1 MTRESCRAVGICGSR
16 SGKKDSGSLFAP
28 AISLALHVDNGDDG
42 PLNRV
47 LIVLDHFANACS
59 EGNSLF
65 QSYFPMPRTG
75 KATVWVWNNAEESCV
90 LVAERCFPCKHR
102 FIVTMHR
109 CRPPS
114 KRVDP
119 PR

>member
-65 QSYFPMPRTG
+65 KYYFPMPGTR
-75 KATVWVWNNAEESCV
+75 KATVWVWNNAEESRMV
-90 LVAERCFPCKHR
+90 IAERGIRRKYSF
-102 FIVTMHR
+102 
-109 CRPPS
+109 
-114 KRVDP
+114 RVSGHG
-119 PR
+119 